1 MEKQHIRK
9 NIRVQSWHDGELL
22 EAQETTTEPK
32 RSLPEVI
39 KNARE
44 AFEKKLQDKEFKP
57 TLAEYLKL
65 LQFEQEMTQ
74 KDELPRE
81 ITVTW
86 VEPESDC
93 SAE

>member
-9 NIRVQSWHDGELL
+9 NIKVQSWHDGEL
-22 EAQETTTEPK
+22 ETQETATEPK

-44 AFEKKLQDKEFKP
+44 AFEKKLKDKEFKP

-93 SAE
+93 CEE

>member
-9 NIRVQSWHDGELL
+9 NIGVQSWHEGEP
-22 EAQETTTEPK
+22 EAQETATEPK

-44 AFEKKLQDKEFKP
+44 AFEKKLKDKEFKP

-65 LQFEQEMTQ
+65 LQFEQEMTE

-81 ITVTW
+81 ITVAW

-93 SAE
+93 FEE